1 MQKKRGGGNE
11 GEKKERLTKI
21 FISTKIE
28 GDGGCLFIYHIYIY
42 LHLDACSTRYKA
54 PEAGKGAK

>member
-1 MQKKRGGGNE
+1 MGGKK
-11 GEKKERLTKI
+11 KVRLIKD
-21 FISTKIE
+21 FISMKIE
-28 GDGGCLFIYHIYIY
+28 GDCGCLFIYHIYIY